1 MLLKILVLLYTILV
15 DVRLGVC
22 VNQRK
27 SECVWLTIV
36 LGSLVENAKC
46 ITIGDTGDEQ
56 DVLFGLS

>member
-15 DVRLGVC
+15 EVRLGVC

-27 SECVWLTIV
+27 NECVWLTSV
-36 LGSLVENAKC
+36 LGSLVENAKW
-46 ITIGDTGDEQ
+46 TVGDTGGER